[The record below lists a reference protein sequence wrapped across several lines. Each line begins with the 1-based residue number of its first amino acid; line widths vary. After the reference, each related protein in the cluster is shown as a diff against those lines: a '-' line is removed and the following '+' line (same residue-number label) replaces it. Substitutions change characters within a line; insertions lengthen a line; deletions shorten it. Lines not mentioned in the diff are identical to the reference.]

1 MGTTYLFKKI
11 KKMSLAALLLLA
23 GFFNVSCLDEIAP
36 GNYYTFTGETVAG
49 FLDNKNQDFSSFI
62 YVLKKA
68 ELWSSLSTYGTYTCL
83 APTNSAF
90 EQFLQEKGIPSVS
103 DLTIAECDTI
113 ARTHIIEYTFYC
125 TELVEG
131 SIPYPNML
139 DRYLTYSADSD
150 TINNNKTIIFRI
162 NKKSQIIERDD
173 TVQNG
178 VVHIVDMVIQP
189 SSDFLPDVIKAD
201 TTVSLFYTA
210 LVETR
215 LSDSLINFIDE
226 RYKEP
231 GGDSTT
237 IGVKYKTGLETERGI
252 YPAKRYFKFTAFVE
266 KNEVFRAKGIYTLDD
281 LKAYAKSVYDAS
293 YPEHAGKFD
302 NDPTDRRN
310 PLNRFISYHL
320 LESYC
325 GYNDFNVT
333 NSNILA
339 NFVKRDYQDVEDY
352 FETMMPNSIMRIC
365 TPNKPN
371 NVYLNRKGYSN
382 KVVTVPGIRVKAPS
396 ETDVEQTALNG
407 LYHYIDD
414 ILVYSK
420 NVRENVLNIRMR
432 IDATTLSPDFINS
445 GGRNRL
451 LNSNDRVSTGM
462 KRGFVK
468 NVSFSQETIVYV
480 RYRDPTF
487 SCYCGDEVAMKGIYD
502 ITFKIPP
509 VPTSGTYEVRL
520 GYFAMPSRGVIQI
533 YFNGD
538 PCGIPLD
545 LRIEGSDH
553 RIGWVTD
560 SELGSEES
568 IKAADKSMRNRGYM
582 KGMDIYANNN
592 TDNTFRNQ
600 VGSLRRILTTEYM
613 YADRDNF
620 IRIRQVLDD
629 VTAEFPFDYIE
640 VVPKSAYS
648 GEIPEDMH

>member
-1 MGTTYLFKKI
+1 MSFAAAIVFAGLFN
-11 KKMSLAALLLLA
+11 
-23 GFFNVSCLDEIAP
+23 GSCLDEIAP

-68 ELWSSLSTYGTYTCL
+68 DLWGVMSTYGTYTCL

-103 DLTIAECDTI
+103 DLTVAECDTI

-125 TELVEG
+125 SELIEG

-150 TINNNKTIIFRI
+150 TVNNNKVIFRI
-162 NKKSQIIERDD
+162 NKKSKLIERDD

-178 VVHIVDMVIQP
+178 VVHIVDMVVQP
-189 SSDFLPDVIKAD
+189 SSDFLPDVIKSD

-293 YPEHAGKFD
+293 YPDDAGLYD

-407 LYHYIDD
+407 LYHYIDN

-420 NVRENVLNIRMR
+420 NVRENVLNTRIR
-432 IDATTLSPDFINS
+432 IDATTMSPDFINS

-451 LNSNDRVSTGM
+451 LDRNKRVSTGM
-462 KRGFVK
+462 KRNFVK
-468 NVSFSQETIVYV
+468 NVNFSQQTSVFV
-480 RYRDPTF
+480 RYRDSYF
-487 SCYCGDEVAMKGIYD
+487 ACYCGDEVLMKGIYD
-502 ITFKIPP
+502 ITFKIPS

-533 YFNGD
+533 YFNGA

-545 LRIEGSDH
+545 LRIKGKDP
-553 RIGWVTD
+553 RIGWIVD
-560 SELGSEES
+560 SDLGSEES

-582 KGMDIYANNN
+582 KAMDIYQNGN
-592 TDNTFRNQ
+592 TIFRNQ
-600 VGSLRRILTTEYM
+600 DGCLRRILTTEYL
-613 YADRDNF
+613 YADQDNY
-620 IRIRQVLDD
+620 IRIRQLLDNAN
-629 VTAEFPFDYIE
+629 AEFPFDYLE
-640 VVPKSAYS
+640 VVPKNIFGGDIA
-648 GEIPEDMH
+648 ENKH